1 MNIEV
6 LWGLLAVFALVAANG
21 FFVAG
26 EFSLV
31 KVRATRIDQ
40 LVAEGKGAAR
50 VVQSELTHLDNYI
63 AATQLGITLASLALG
78 WVGEPAL
85 AHLIDPLLEWVA
97 GANAHLL
104 ADGVAVAISFG
115 LITLFHIVL
124 GELVP
129 KSIALQRS
137 ESTVLLVARPLYL
150 FARIFR
156 PIILLMNGIGNW
168 VVGLLGLHPA
178 GEHVSVHSVEE
189 LEMLVTQSREAGV
202 LDKTEEVLLRRVF
215 DFGDKAASQVMTPRT
230 EITGV
235 PSDATLDQLTDTA
248 MRERYT
254 RFPVYQDTLD
264 NIVGV
269 VHVKDLF
276 GFVRTH
282 PGDAGFDVQKVMRPV
297 LRVPET
303 LHIEKL
309 FPLMQGKKAHMVVV
323 VDEYGGTAGIVTL
336 EDIIEEIVGEVQD
349 EFDTREKDRHPAIE
363 VLPDGSSSVD
373 GLLAVSD
380 FAARFG
386 VALDGTDYE
395 TIGGYVFGTL
405 GRAPK
410 LGDEVRIGPYQ
421 VVVEDLDN
429 LRIARVRV
437 LTKPLPPPPA
447 GSDGADSLDS
457 GSVPPGV

>member
-1 MNIEV
+1 MNMEV
-6 LWGLLAVFALVAANG
+6 VWGLLAVFALVAANG

-31 KVRATRIDQ
+31 KVRATRINQ
-40 LVAEGKGAAR
+40 LVAEGKGSAR
-50 VVQSELTHLDNYI
+50 VVQGQLAHLDNYI

-78 WVGEPAL
+78 WVGEPAM
-85 AHLIDPLLEWVA
+85 AHLIDPLLVLVA
-97 GANAHLL
+97 GENAHLL
-104 ADGVAVAISFG
+104 ADGVAVAISFA

-129 KSIALQRS
+129 KSIALQRT
-137 ESTVLLVARPLYL
+137 EGTVLLVARPLYL

-156 PIILLMNGIGNW
+156 PIILLMNGIGNAL
-168 VVGLLGLHPA
+168 VGLLGLHA
-178 GEHVSVHSVEE
+178 GGAHISVHSVEE

-215 DFGDKAASQVMTPRT
+215 DFGDKAANQVMTPRT

-235 PSDATLDQLTDTA
+235 PSDVTLEQLTATA

-264 NIVGV
+264 NILGV

-282 PGDAGFDVQKVMRPV
+282 PGDTGFEIQKVMRPV
-297 LRVPET
+297 LKVPET
-303 LHIEKL
+303 LHIETL
-309 FPLMQGKKAHMVVV
+309 LPLMQAKKSHMTVV

-373 GLLAVSD
+373 GMMAVSE

-386 VALDGTDYE
+386 VDLGETDYE

-405 GRAPK
+405 GRAPQ
-410 LGDEVRIGPYQ
+410 LGDEVSIGPYR

-437 LTKPLPPPPA
+437 LTRPAPPPA
-447 GSDGADSLDS
+447 GEPDSSEIGTGPDGESA
-457 GSVPPGV
+457 G

>member
-1 MNIEV
+1 MNMEV
-6 LWGLLAVFALVAANG
+6 VWGLLAVFALVAANG

-26 EFSLV
+26 EFALV
-31 KVRATRIDQ
+31 KVRTTRIDQ

-50 VVQSELTHLDNYI
+50 VVQSQLAHLDNYI

-85 AHLIDPLLEWVA
+85 SHLIDPLLVLVA
-97 GANAHLL
+97 GENAHLL
-104 ADGVAVAISFG
+104 ADGVAVAISFA

-124 GELVP
+124 
-129 KSIALQRS
+129 S
-137 ESTVLLVARPLYL
+137 EGTVLLVARPLYL

-168 VVGLLGLHPA
+168 VVGLLGLHAA

-215 DFGDKAASQVMTPRT
+215 DFGDKSANQVMTPRT

-235 PSDATLDQLTDTA
+235 PSDVTLEQLTDTA

-264 NIVGV
+264 NILGV

-282 PGDAGFDVQKVMRPV
+282 PADAGFDIQKVMRPV
-297 LRVPET
+297 LKVPET
-303 LHIEKL
+303 LHIETL
-309 FPLMQGKKAHMVVV
+309 FPLMQAKKAHMAVV

-373 GLLAVSD
+373 GMLAVSE
-380 FAARFG
+380 FEARFG
-386 VALDGTDYE
+386 VDLGETDYE

-405 GRAPK
+405 GRAPQ
-410 LGDEVRIGPYQ
+410 LRDEISIGPYR
-421 VVVEDLDN
+421 VV
-429 LRIARVRV
+429 
-437 LTKPLPPPPA
+437 
-447 GSDGADSLDS
+447 
-457 GSVPPGV
+457 